1 MASYYSRSILVK
13 NMLLY
18 SPLGPSHRIGNDLS
32 THQKDVECIKVLSS
46 KPYVQSSSS
55 NDM

>member
-1 MASYYSRSILVK
+1 
-13 NMLLY
+13 MLLY